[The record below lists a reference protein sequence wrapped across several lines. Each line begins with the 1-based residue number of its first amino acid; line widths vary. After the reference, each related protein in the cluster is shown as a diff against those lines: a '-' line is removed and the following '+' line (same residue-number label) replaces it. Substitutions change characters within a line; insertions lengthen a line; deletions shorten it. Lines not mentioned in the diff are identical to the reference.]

1 MKKKITLSLDSDVY
15 DALQELHRK
24 VSISE
29 VISWILRA
37 QFQEIKKG
45 KEMSSEELKKWMD
58 STPEGKDFRERLKD
72 HWGPTFNK
80 IDDSISKVASKLKV
94 TKKR

>member
-15 DALQELHRK
+15 DALQELPRK

-29 VISWILRA
+29 FASWVLRTELH
-37 QFQEIKKG
+37 EIRNG
-45 KEMSSEELKKWMD
+45 KIMTSAELKNWVD
-58 STPEGKDFRERLKD
+58 STPEGKDFRARLKE
-72 HWGPTFNK
+72 HWGPTMIK
-80 IDDSISKVASKLKV
+80 IDDSINKVTSKLKV

>member
-29 VISWILRA
+29 VISWMLRS
-37 QFQEIKKG
+37 QFQEIKNG
-45 KEMSSEELKKWMD
+45 KQMSSEELKKWVD
-58 STPEGKDFRERLKD
+58 STPEGQDFRERLKD
-72 HWGPTFNK
+72 HWGPTIHK
-80 IDDSISKVASKLKV
+80 IDDSINKVTSKLKV